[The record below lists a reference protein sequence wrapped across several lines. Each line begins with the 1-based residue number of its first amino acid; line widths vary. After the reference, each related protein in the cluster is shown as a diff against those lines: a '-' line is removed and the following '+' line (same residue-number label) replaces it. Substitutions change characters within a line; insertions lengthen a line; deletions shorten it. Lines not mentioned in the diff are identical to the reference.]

1 MEATLI
7 FPHQLFYPNPSL
19 SKKRKVFLIEDPLF
33 LSDSKYPAVF
43 HKQKIML
50 HYLSIRSFVEKLNV
64 IGYDASIIDK
74 NSLLSPNYYDSFLM
88 ENRISTVHYLELHD
102 FILNKRLLSS
112 LTRLNINNYHYDT
125 PGFING
131 KDDIKNYFTNKKK
144 YFFTSFYQEQRK
156 KLNILLNEDSKPL
169 GGKWTFD
176 KENRK
181 KLPKKAQVPKVY
193 INNYENNFLES
204 TKKEVHNNYPD
215 NYGNLELFNYPIDH
229 DQAKQSF
236 KHFLQYRFS
245 NFGTYEDAIS
255 TDHRFIFHSIISP
268 SLNIGLITPREI
280 IDMTLDFIEDSN
292 IPLNSTEGFLRQIIG
307 WREFTRGIYES
318 NGSFQRKRNFWNFEK
333 KIPPSF
339 YDGST
344 GIKPVDDTIKNITN
358 YAYCH
363 HIERLMVLGNIMCL
377 LRYDPDEVYRWFMEL
392 FIDAYDWV
400 MVPNIYGMSLH
411 SDGGLMT
418 TKPYISGSNYIL
430 KMSNYKKD
438 SWCDIWDALYW
449 DFINKERDFFKKNP
463 RMSMM
468 VNLYDKKN
476 TDTKKKYH
484 HILNNL
490 QL

>member
-1 MEATLI
+1 MEATLV

-19 SKKRKVFLIEDPLF
+19 SKRRKTFLIEDPLF
-33 LSDSKYPAVF
+33 LSDSRYPAVF
-43 HKQKIML
+43 HKQKILL
-50 HYLSIRSFVEKLNV
+50 HFLSMRSFREKLNAF
-64 IGYDASIIDK
+64 GYDALIIEK
-74 NSLLSPNYYDSFLM
+74 NSLPSPKYYDSFLKD
-88 ENRISTVHYLELHD
+88 NSISSVHYLELHD
-102 FILNKRLLSS
+102 FILSKRLISCLN
-112 LTRLNINNYHYDT
+112 RLNINKYIYDT

-131 KDDIKNYFTNKKK
+131 KDEINKYFTNKKK

-156 KLNILLNEDSKPL
+156 KLNILLDKDSKPL

-181 KLPKKAQVPKVY
+181 KLPKEVQVPKVHN
-193 INNYENNFLES
+193 NNYENNSLES
-204 TKKEVHNNYPD
+204 TKNEVYNNYPD
-215 NYGNLELFNYPIDH
+215 NYGNLELFNYPINH

-236 KHFLQYRFS
+236 KNFLQYRFS

-268 SLNIGLITPREI
+268 SLNIGLITPNEI
-280 IDMTLDFIEDSN
+280 IDMTLDFIEESN

-318 NGSFQRKRNFWNFEK
+318 NGSFQRTRNFWNFEK
-333 KIPPSF
+333 KIPSSF

-344 GIKPVDDTIKNITN
+344 GIKPVDDTIKNIIN

-363 HIERLMVLGNIMCL
+363 HIERLMVIGNIMCL

-438 SWCDIWDALYW
+438 NWCEIWDALYW
-449 DFINKERDFFKKNP
+449 DFIDKERDFFKKNP

-476 TDTKKKYH
+476 TDIKKKYQ

-490 QL
+490 QV

>member
-1 MEATLI
+1 MEATLV

-19 SKKRKVFLIEDPLF
+19 SKKRKIFLIEDPLF
-33 LSDSKYPAVF
+33 LSDSRYPAVF

-50 HYLSIRSFVEKLNV
+50 HFLSMRSFKEKLNA
-64 IGYDASIIDK
+64 IGYNASIINK
-74 NSLLSPNYYDSFLM
+74 NSLPSPKYYDSFLK
-88 ENRISTVHYLELHD
+88 ENSISTVHYLELHD
-102 FILNKRLLSS
+102 FILSKRLLSS
-112 LTRLNINNYHYDT
+112 LNRLSINKYIYDT
-125 PGFING
+125 PGFLNG
-131 KDDIKNYFTNKKK
+131 KDEINNYFTNKKK

-156 KLNILLNEDSKPL
+156 KLNILIDKDSKPL

-181 KLPKKAQVPKVY
+181 KLPKKVQVPKVHN
-193 INNYENNFLES
+193 NNYENNLFES
-204 TKKEVHNNYPD
+204 IKNEVHNNYPD
-215 NYGNLELFNYPIDH
+215 NYGNLELFNYPINH

-236 KHFLQYRFS
+236 KNFLENRFS
-245 NFGTYEDAIS
+245 NFGAYEDAIS
-255 TDHRFIFHSIISP
+255 TDYRFIFHSIISP
-268 SLNIGLITPREI
+268 SLNIGLITPNEI
-280 IDMTLDFIEDSN
+280 IDMTLDFIEESN

-318 NGSFQRKRNFWNFEK
+318 NGSFQRTRNFWNFEK
-333 KIPPSF
+333 KIPSSF

-344 GIKPVDDTIKNITN
+344 GIKPVDDTIKNIIN

-363 HIERLMVLGNIMCL
+363 HIERLMVIGNIMCL

-438 SWCDIWDALYW
+438 SWCEIWDALYW
-449 DFINKERDFFKKNP
+449 DFIDKERVFFKKNP

-476 TDTKKKYH
+476 TDVKKKYQ

-490 QL
+490 EV

>member
-1 MEATLI
+1 MEATLV

-33 LSDSKYPAVF
+33 ISDSRYPAVF

-50 HYLSIRSFVEKLNV
+50 HFLSIRSFREKLNA
-64 IGYDASIIDK
+64 IGYVTSIIDK
-74 NSLLSPNYYDSFLM
+74 NSLSSPNYYDSFLM

-112 LTRLNINNYHYDT
+112 LNRLKVNKYHYDT

-156 KLNILLNEDSKPL
+156 KLSILLDKDSKPL

-181 KLPKKAQVPKVY
+181 KLPKKVQVPEVY
-193 INNYENNFLES
+193 LNNYENKFLES
-204 TKKEVHNNYPD
+204 TKKEVYNNYPD
-215 NYGNLELFNYPIDH
+215 NYGNLELFNYPINH
-229 DQAKQSF
+229 NQAKQSF
-236 KHFLQYRFS
+236 KNFLQYRFS

-255 TDHRFIFHSIISP
+255 TDHKFIFHSIISP

-280 IDMTLDFIEDSN
+280 IDMTLDFIEESN

-344 GIKPVDDTIKNITN
+344 GIKPVDDTIKNITD

-363 HIERLMVLGNIMCL
+363 HIERLMVIGNIMCL
-377 LRYDPDEVYRWFMEL
+377 LRYDPDEVYMWFMEL